1 MPEVRSGIQ
10 ALLVEDNPI
19 NRLVASEYLKRA
31 GCDVDLAV
39 HGREAVDRCRDKPY
53 DIIFMDCQMPEMDGF
68 EATRAIREEHSHS
81 GERIPI
87 VALTASAM
95 VEDRADCVAAGMDDC
110 VIKPVN
116 QDLIT
121 DALRRW
127 VPQTRRV
134 MAEAK

>member
-1 MPEVRSGIQ
+1 
-10 ALLVEDNPI
+10 
-19 NRLVASEYLKRA
+19 
-31 GCDVDLAV
+31 
-39 HGREAVDRCRDKPY
+39 
-53 DIIFMDCQMPEMDGF
+53 MDGF

-81 GERIPI
+81 RGRIPI

-127 VPQTRRV
+127 VPRTHRV